1 MRASFTNVL
10 LKQDYSKR
18 GATTLRSPPE
28 LSTLSSLPVA
38 AASCIPQGFE
48 VPFCWLLKLVFL
60 INKEG
65 KIHEFFR
72 HRSAQAATLG
82 Q

>member
-1 MRASFTNVL
+1 MRTSFTNVL

-48 VPFCWLLKLVFL
+48 VPFRWLLKLVFL
-60 INKEG
+60 NQQGGENP
-65 KIHEFFR
+65 
-72 HRSAQAATLG
+72 
-82 Q
+82 